1 MKRLIVCCDG
11 TWNNPQ
17 EEENGIVAPTNVVKL
32 YNALADEDLSGVKQ
46 LRYYHPGL
54 GGEDSGIVD
63 EILGGAL
70 GIGIG
75 RHISSA
81 YHWLGNNYEEG
92 DEIYLY
98 GFSRG
103 AFTVRSLG
111 GMLGKGLLDL
121 RDVAS
126 DNSWK
131 RVKKVYEKG
140 YRKSSS
146 ITKWAEDDWRFF
158 NNREKM
164 PIHFIGVWDTVGA
177 LGIPDD
183 LEILNIFDN
192 KKKWQFHDTKLGDNV
207 TSARHAMAMDEI
219 RSMFSVTR
227 WTNASECNDALEVWF
242 PGAHSDV
249 GGGYA
254 HTDLSNG
261 ALKWMIDESR
271 AKGLFF
277 REETD
282 ELILDNSL
290 GVMHNS
296 YKGIFSKLRS
306 RPRNLPEVSRINQ
319 DKFHSSVFIRQEKS
333 PLEYPPYHQSQI
345 LEVGESLTVEIFA
358 DTRWNKTQLY
368 LGENQSFT
376 FSATGKWVD
385 SKDVC
390 DWRGAENDEFTVGDV
405 FRAGSSFL
413 GQFEV
418 FFKKVL
424 KNQSIDFIGTK
435 RVEDMRWFTMVG
447 AIANDAGISA
457 TEKSD
462 AVSNDGSAVEH
473 QYVDLTAHETVPL
486 VIQKSGYLYCF
497 ANDVWS
503 LYKNNHG
510 SVHLTV
516 TRQK

>member
-1 MKRLIVCCDG
+1 MKRLIICCDG
-11 TWNNPQ
+11 TWNNPEQ
-17 EEENGIVAPTNVVKL
+17 EDNGIVAPTNVVKL
-32 YNALADEDLSGVKQ
+32 YNAVADEDLSAVKQ
-46 LRYYHPGL
+46 LKYYHPGL

-63 EILGGAL
+63 EILGGAF
-70 GIGIG
+70 GTGIG

-92 DEIYLY
+92 DEIYIY

-103 AFTVRSLG
+103 AFTARSLG
-111 GMLGKGLLDL
+111 GILSKGLLDL
-121 RDVAS
+121 RSVSS
-126 DNSWK
+126 DESWK
-131 RVKKVYEKG
+131 RVNKAYESG
-140 YRKSSS
+140 YRKNLL
-146 ITKWAEDDWRFF
+146 TTQEWAEDDWEFF
-158 NNREKM
+158 NNKEKT

-183 LEILNIFDN
+183 LEILNYFDD

-207 TSARHAMAMDEI
+207 LSARHAMAMDEI
-219 RSMFSVTR
+219 RTMFCVTR

-254 HTDLSNG
+254 DSELSSG
-261 ALKWMIDESR
+261 ALKWMIEESR
-271 AKGLFF
+271 SKGLVF

-282 ELILDNSL
+282 ELIRANPL
-290 GVMHNS
+290 GIMHNS
-296 YKGIFSKLRS
+296 YKGVFAKLRS
-306 RPRNLPEVSRINQ
+306 RPRNLPEISEKNR
-319 DKFHSSVFIRQEKS
+319 DKFHESVFLRQKKS
-333 PLEYPPYHQSQI
+333 PLEYPPYYHTKT
-345 LEVGESLTVEIFA
+345 LEPGESLTVEVFA

-390 DWRGAENDEFTVGDV
+390 DWRGTEHDEFTVGDV
-405 FRAGSSFL
+405 VRAGSSFL

-418 FFKKVL
+418 LFKKVL
-424 KNQSIDFIGTK
+424 KNESIDFIGTK
-435 RVEDMRWFTMVG
+435 RVENMRWFTMVG
-447 AIANDAGISA
+447 AIANDTGVS
-457 TEKSD
+457 E

-473 QYVDLTAHETVPL
+473 QYVDLTEYETTPL
-486 VIQKSGYLYCF
+486 TIKNSGYLYCF

-503 LYKNNHG
+503 FYKNNHG
-510 SVHLTV
+510 SVELTV
-516 TRQK
+516 TRRE